1 MGFSALRAIVA
12 VVFVASVWGCQDDP
26 AQPTATPAPHTA
38 AQVRVLALGDSY
50 TIGELVAP
58 EQSWPCQLADSLLA
72 DSVRV
77 VGPTIV
83 AHTGWTTADL
93 LDASADLDSSFH
105 LVTLQIGVNNQF
117 QGLGFDVYEREF
129 PALVERAI
137 ALAHGNPAR
146 VIVLSIPDYSATPF
160 GRRVDSEGTIAG
172 EIDAYNDFARAV
184 SEANG
189 VVFVDITDIS
199 RRARD
204 EPGLVAPDGLHPSAL
219 MYALWVARLRPIV
232 RSILVP
238 RPGLSSVP
246 DHSVVDYQTIQPG
259 SR

>member
-1 MGFSALRAIVA
+1 MGFSASRAIVA
-12 VVFVASVWGCQDDP
+12 VVFVTSVWACQDEP
-26 AQPTATPAPHTA
+26 ALPAATPAPHA
-38 AQVRVLALGDSY
+38 ATRVRVLALGDSY

-58 EQSWPCQLADSLLA
+58 AQSWPRQLADSLLA

-83 AHTGWTTADL
+83 AHNGWTTADL
-93 LDASADLDSSFH
+93 LDASADLDGTFD

-117 QGLGFDVYEREF
+117 QNLAFDVYESEF
-129 PALVERAI
+129 PALVARAI
-137 ALAHGNPAR
+137 ALAHGDPAR

-172 EIDAYNDFARAV
+172 EIDTYNEFARAV
-184 SEANG
+184 AEASG
-189 VVFVDITDIS
+189 VVFVDLTDIS

-204 EPGLVAPDGLHPSAL
+204 EQALVGPDGLHPSAQ
-219 MYALWVARLRPIV
+219 MYALWVARLLPIV

-238 RPGLSSVP
+238 HLG
-246 DHSVVDYQTIQPG
+246 
-259 SR
+259 